1 VTRRAGPLGAII
13 YAEPK
18 RGARQVGIIPAWF
31 EVVGEVVTGES
42 IHGNPF
48 WRKVQGVVW
57 DGRTVEDIPPSPPS
71 KRRGVR
77 RERDK
82 TVPKGATVTV
92 REPVGDE
99 LSAATDYLVLCL
111 RALLSVND
119 DLAAAAFRE
128 ALGDWMASLITRCA
142 TQSSGFIPILN
153 DKIDHLGE
161 RLATLEHPGE

>member
-1 VTRRAGPLGAII
+1 VTRRAGVMGAII

-18 RGARQVGIIPAWF
+18 RGSRQVGIIPAWF
-31 EVVGEVVTGES
+31 VVAGEVVTGES

-48 WRKVQGVVW
+48 WHEVRGLVW
-57 DGRTVEDIPPSPPS
+57 DGRTVEDMPLP

-77 RERDK
+77 REGRAS
-82 TVPKGATVTV
+82 PKGATVTV
-92 REPVGDE
+92 REPIGDE

-111 RALLSVND
+111 RALLSAND
-119 DLAAAAFRE
+119 DLAATAFRE
-128 ALGDWMASLITRCA
+128 ALGDWMAVLITRCA

-161 RLATLEHPGE
+161 RLATLEHPDER